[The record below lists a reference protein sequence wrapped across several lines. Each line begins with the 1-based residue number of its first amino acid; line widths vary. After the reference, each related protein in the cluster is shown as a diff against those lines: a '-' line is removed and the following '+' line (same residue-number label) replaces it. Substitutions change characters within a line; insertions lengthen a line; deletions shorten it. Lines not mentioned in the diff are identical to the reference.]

1 MKLSECEHS
10 KDTGTSRDGERMD
23 GHQVR
28 QLEAALVQ
36 VRRSERR
43 LLAQYAVTRVLAE
56 SPTLKDAGQ
65 EILRA
70 IGESLDWGL
79 GIFWSVDE
87 QAEVLRF
94 VDLWY
99 APQVEASAFVAD
111 SRERTVP
118 HGVGLAG
125 RVWASNKPIWI
136 PDVLADPN
144 FRRAP
149 LAKVGLHGGIA
160 FPVRKGDRIYGVIE
174 FFSHEVR
181 EPDHDVLHMVAD
193 IGIKIGQFVDRER
206 AREALHEAE
215 ALAEVARLVADI
227 GHDIK
232 NMLMP
237 IQTGAVLLEQEIDEC
252 YEGLSDTL
260 AGKLNASRNVMKDL
274 TAMIGR
280 GSRRIHDRVK
290 EIADSIKGVT
300 RPPQFA
306 PCRIAG
312 VVSSVY
318 DTVHILAQER
328 DVSLQVDRLDTLP
341 VIQGDESRLFN
352 ALYNLVNN
360 AIPEV
365 PPGGSVTVRGRT
377 DAGGRTVS
385 LAVVDTGKGMPA
397 DVRESLFKYHAVSH
411 KIGGTGL
418 GTKIVKDVVEAHGGR
433 ITVES
438 EQGVGTSFHI
448 TLPVEGPTTPSS

>member
-1 MKLSECEHS
+1 MKLPEFENS
-10 KDTGTSRDGERMD
+10 KDTGIYRDSERMF

-28 QLEAALVQ
+28 EIEAAFARVTRSE
-36 VRRSERR
+36 RRSERR

-70 IGESLDWGL
+70 VGESLDWEFGV
-79 GIFWSVDE
+79 FWTVDE

-94 VDLWY
+94 VDLWH
-99 APQVEASAFVAD
+99 APQVEASAFAAD

-125 RVWASNKPIWI
+125 HVWASNKPIWI
-136 PDVLADPN
+136 PDVGADPN

-174 FFSHEVR
+174 FFSREVR

-193 IGIKIGQFVDRER
+193 IGIKIGQFVDHER

-227 GHDIK
+227 GHDVK
-232 NMLMP
+232 NLLMP

-274 TAMIGR
+274 IAMIGR

-306 PCRIAG
+306 PCRIAD

-318 DTVHILAQER
+318 DTVRVLAQER

-341 VIQGDESRLFN
+341 VIQGDESRR
-352 ALYNLVNN
+352 
-360 AIPEV
+360 
-365 PPGGSVTVRGRT
+365 GGEGPSCQRC
-377 DAGGRTVS
+377 RTVVCQMAMTRIEIAPETTGVSGS
-385 LAVVDTGKGMPA
+385 L
-397 DVRESLFKYHAVSH
+397 
-411 KIGGTGL
+411 GGVAGL
-418 GTKIVKDVVEAHGGR
+418 QAHHDG
-433 ITVES
+433 
-438 EQGVGTSFHI
+438 
-448 TLPVEGPTTPSS
+448 